1 MDNIR
6 RYRHAFRGASRN
18 ERAPSVLLPSN
29 IRIDARETWQWLSFL
44 SRAASL
50 INYFDENNEITDTW
64 DSFLVS
70 DPSVILARILEV
82 RPDVVDTEIRILV
95 TRLHESTSEEYR
107 IGLFESI
114 VLKIAG
120 VIEVL
125 NDWYVQST
133 RVNHFGS
140 QSVVTETL
148 GNIITSSLAVEFYR
162 FRNEIN
168 VFRVTALLRNS
179 QIDRILQRVHAVWL
193 YEGDEQP
200 RDILSTDPGQLLL
213 ESEPVIMRAYQQF
226 YLALV
231 YMSEKAV
238 GWFGESLE
246 ENNRHAPHVG
256 MLLAF
261 IKLMEHARAQMNEL
275 PLKHIMY
282 YYEEILKQKARQAV
296 PDRAI
301 VCLRTADHVTEV
313 SFAKGTE
320 FYSGTN
326 QAGISSIYL
335 GKESLILNKMAVES
349 FRTVFMSKNRKLMT
363 NSSYRIVT
371 GIYSA
376 PVSNSGDG
384 HGRAFSLDDT
394 NWPVFGEEQ
403 LDKGESGRNMSDT
416 EIGFIIS
423 SPVLLMK
430 EGRRDIMVAYRI
442 SEKSMGLLLF
452 LLDDVA
458 ANLSMTRSQAAVR
471 IFRDAFILSCTGENG
486 WVPLTRWSLS
496 DADQWELQGGFSFRI
511 TIMEDDPAITG
522 NKPNIHGFP
531 DDTGWPLFKTLL
543 NPDSD
548 YYLYTFCHILDV
560 LSVQIDVNVTG
571 LKSLTFYN
579 QTGLLDGNLPFQP
592 FGAIPAKNTYLMIGS
607 AELFG
612 KRLTDLSFLFNWNNI
627 PELEGGLF
635 EYYRE
640 YNMDLKNDSFEVRLS
655 ALSGRSFNPQDSQL
669 QPPFRLFDSENP
681 QGRLSDRT
689 SVRVQELPS
698 LQVDPDYRMKNL
710 PEYSNDARSGYFRFM
725 LDKPVSGFGHSDYY
739 RLFSASMINH
749 KQPGFFSRL
758 FGIGKARPPVIPREP
773 FVPVL
778 NSVSADYSAR
788 TVLNLTPSRSGEND
802 SGANEK
808 IYTLHPFGYREVFS
822 RGRSESGYL
831 FPDFEHDA
839 YLYLGL
845 KEVLPGRPVSMFLDI
860 REGRLGQNYH
870 DLELSWSYLR
880 QNNWE
885 ALPEEMLQSDSTKNF
900 STSGIIRFVIPY
912 DIEKGNTIMPADF
925 YWIRVAAKGDLS
937 IAGRV
942 NNLGFNAIEV
952 EWKNNEDEH
961 HFAFLGSQ
969 PPVSGLSRGIPEI
982 QDVKQVTPYYGG
994 REKENVHEYLIRV
1007 SERLRHKN
1015 RGINSWD
1022 IERLLI
1028 QEFDFLRR
1036 VKCFAQMEYPQI
1048 PSGTIR
1054 IVVIPEVRDGE
1065 TEPLVAFHQI
1075 REMEDYLTSKIS
1087 PFLRPE
1093 IINPVY
1099 DKLKVTCSLTLKK
1112 EFDTD
1117 KGRYLQQLHRDIL
1130 YFLCPWLIKDSA
1142 DEFIQFGGVISRN
1155 DVLAFIRERMYVAKV
1170 TRFSLLRI
1178 SGNSDEGYSLQ
1189 DTALNTQKDGI
1200 LMASTPWSVFSPV
1213 DQHDIEILTNESYIA
1228 AEPAAID
1235 GMRLGTD
1242 FVIRGNENNQSASEP
1257 ENQKTDSD
1265 EWFINPKA

>member
-29 IRIDARETWQWLSFL
+29 IHIDARETWQWLSFL

-82 RPDVVDTEIRILV
+82 RPEVVDTEIRMLV
-95 TRLHESTSEEYR
+95 TRLHESTSDEYR

-148 GNIITSSLAVEFYR
+148 GNIIASSLAVEFYR

-168 VFRVTALLRNS
+168 IFRVTALLSNS
-179 QIDRILQRVHAVWL
+179 QVDRILQSVHAVWL
-193 YEGDEQP
+193 YEGNERP
-200 RDILSTDPGQLLL
+200 REVLSTDPGQLLL

-238 GWFGESLE
+238 LWFGESLE
-246 ENNRHAPHVG
+246 ENNRHAPHIG

-261 IKLMEHARAQMNEL
+261 IKLMDHARAQMNEL
-275 PLKHIMY
+275 PLKHITH
-282 YYEEILKQKARQAV
+282 YYEEILKQKARQVV

-301 VCLRTADHVTEV
+301 LCLRTADHINEV
-313 SFAKGTE
+313 SLEQGTE
-320 FYSGTN
+320 FSSGVNQSGTSSVY
-326 QAGISSIYL
+326 IS
-335 GKESLILNKMAVES
+335 KESLILNSMAAES
-349 FRTVFMSKNRKLMT
+349 FRTVFISKNRKLMT

-384 HGRAFSLDDT
+384 HGRPFSLDET
-394 NWPVFGEEQ
+394 SWPVLGEEQ
-403 LDKGESGRNMSDT
+403 LDKDESGRNMSDSET
-416 EIGFIIS
+416 GFIIS
-423 SPVLLMK
+423 SPILLMK
-430 EGRRDIMVAYRI
+430 EGRRDITVTYRI

-458 ANLSMTRSQAAVR
+458 ANLSMTRPQAAAKM
-471 IFRDAFILSCTGENG
+471 FMDAFILSCTGENG
-486 WVPLTRWSLS
+486 WIPLTRWSLS

-511 TIMEDDPAITG
+511 TLTEEDPAITG
-522 NKPNIHGFP
+522 SKRHIHGFP

-548 YYLYTFCHILDV
+548 YYLYTFCQILDV

-579 QTGLLDGNLPFQP
+579 QTGLLDGSLPFQP
-592 FGAIPAKNTYLMIGS
+592 FGSIPAKNTYLMIGS
-607 AELFG
+607 AELFV
-612 KRLTDLSFLFNWNNI
+612 KRLTALNFLFKWNNL
-627 PELEGGLF
+627 PELEGGF
-635 EYYRE
+635 SAYFRE
-640 YNMDLKNDSFEVRLS
+640 YNMDLNNDSFEVRLS
-655 ALSGRSFNPQDSQL
+655 ALSNGSFNPQDSLL
-669 QPPFRLFDSENP
+669 QPAFRLFESENQ
-681 QGRLSDRT
+681 QGRLSNVT
-689 SVRVQELPS
+689 TFQVQELQS
-698 LQVDPDYRMKNL
+698 LQVSPDYRMKNL
-710 PEYSNDARSGYFRFM
+710 PGYSNDVRSGYFRFM
-725 LDKPVSGFGHSDYY
+725 LDKPAFGFGHSDYN
-739 RLFSASMINH
+739 RLFSASMMSQ
-749 KQPGFFSRL
+749 KPPGFFSRL
-758 FGIGKARPPVIPREP
+758 FGIGKTRPPSIPREP

-788 TVLNLTPSRSGEND
+788 TILNLTSSRSGEND
-802 SGANEK
+802 TGANEK
-808 IYTLHPFGYREVFS
+808 IYTLYPFGYREVFAA
-822 RGRSESGYL
+822 GRSESGYL

-839 YLYLGL
+839 YLYMGL
-845 KEVLPGRPVSMFLDI
+845 KEVLPGRLVSMFLDI
-860 REGRLGQNYH
+860 REGRLGQNYR

-880 QNNWE
+880 KNNWE
-885 ALPEEMLQSDSTKNF
+885 AMPEGMIQSDSTRNF
-900 STSGIIRFVIPY
+900 STSGIIRFVIPH
-912 DIEKGNTIMPADF
+912 DIEKGNTIMPADL

-937 IAGRV
+937 IAGRI
-942 NNLGFNAIEV
+942 NTIGFNAIEV
-952 EWKNNEDEH
+952 EWEINEDIH
-961 HFAFLGSQ
+961 HFAFLSSQ

-982 QDVKQVTPYYGG
+982 QDVKQMTPYYGG
-994 REKENVHEYLIRV
+994 REKESVHEYLTRV

-1036 VKCFAQMEYPQI
+1036 VKCFTQMEYPQLE
-1048 PSGTIR
+1048 SGHIR
-1054 IVVIPEVRDGE
+1054 IVVIPEVKAGE
-1065 TEPLVAFHQI
+1065 TEPVAAFHQI
-1075 REMEDYLTSKIS
+1075 RKMEDYLMAKIS

-1099 DKLKVTCSLTLKK
+1099 DKLKITCSLTLKK
-1112 EFDTD
+1112 EYDTD
-1117 KGRYLQQLHRDIL
+1117 KGKYLQQLHRDIL

-1142 DEFIQFGGVISRN
+1142 DAFIQFGGMISRN
-1155 DVLAFIRERMYVAKV
+1155 DVLTFIRERVYVAKV
-1170 TRFSLLRI
+1170 TRFSLRRI
-1178 SGNSDEGYSLQ
+1178 SGNPDEGYSLQ
-1189 DTALNTQKDGI
+1189 DTALQQQKDGV

-1213 DQHDIEILTNESYIA
+1213 DQHDIEILANESYIA

-1242 FVIRGNENNQSASEP
+1242 FVILGDENNQPASEP
-1257 ENQKTDSD
+1257 ENQETDSD
-1265 EWFINPKA
+1265 EWFINPKV